1 MAKIRNYN
9 PSDFPHV
16 KAILEEGR
24 LFYEQIDNAG
34 ALEKKIKQAPD
45 TIIVAVEEE
54 RVVGTAVIVP
64 DLFPFLF
71 RLAVHSDF
79 RKRGIGRQLMQRG
92 EEILRAKGYDY
103 VNILVASNDLELQEY
118 YEHQGYEK
126 GNTYIWMFK
135 EFKS

>member
-1 MAKIRNYN
+1 MAEIRNYN

-16 KAILEEGR
+16 KAILEEGK

-45 TIIVAVEEE
+45 TIIVAIEEE
-54 RVVGTAVIVP
+54 RVVGTVVIIP
-64 DLFPFLF
+64 DFFPFLF
-71 RLAVHSDF
+71 RLAVHPDF

-92 EEILRAKGYDY
+92 EEILKSKGYDH

-118 YEHQGYEK
+118 YERQGYEK
-126 GNTYIWMFK
+126 GKNYTWMFK
-135 EFKS
+135 EFR